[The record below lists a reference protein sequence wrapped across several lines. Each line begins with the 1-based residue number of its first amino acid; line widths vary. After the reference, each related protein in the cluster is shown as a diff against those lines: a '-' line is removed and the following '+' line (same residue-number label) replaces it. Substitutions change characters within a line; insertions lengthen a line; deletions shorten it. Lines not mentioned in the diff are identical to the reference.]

1 MFGWGGGLG
10 LVRARQAQAN
20 YLYSVLCTLYFLLCF
35 LGLLQAT
42 TIAVAK
48 LRWLNCAHHRHRC
61 QDLAHTLAINLTRN
75 CNSSSSHHHS
85 SFRPLHYYTPL
96 LWLAQAQITRVE

>member
-10 LVRARQAQAN
+10 LVRARQGQAN

-61 QDLAHTLAINLTRN
+61 QDLAHTLLSTSPVTATLHLHTTTLPSDLCIIIHL
-75 CNSSSSHHHS
+75 
-85 SFRPLHYYTPL
+85 SFGLHKL
-96 LWLAQAQITRVE
+96 KSRE